1 MNIIYNQDN
10 GIIAVVTLADNTNIE
25 TKAKHFVPKGKRYKI
40 VTDGFL
46 PADQT
51 YHGAWRINDSELTD
65 GVGVQND

>member
-40 VTDGFL
+40 VPDGFL
-46 PADQT
+46 SADQT
-51 YHGAWRINDSELTD
+51 CKT
-65 GVGVQND
+65 